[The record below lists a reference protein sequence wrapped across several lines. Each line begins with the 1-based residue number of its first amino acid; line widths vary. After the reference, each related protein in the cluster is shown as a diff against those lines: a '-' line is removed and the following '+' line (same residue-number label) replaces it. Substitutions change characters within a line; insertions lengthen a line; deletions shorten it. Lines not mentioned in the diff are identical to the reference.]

1 MRLSATRVALITA
14 LALGLTVA
22 APAAGAPSGGLR
34 LIEAGGAVF
43 PDRSYILALGA
54 EEPIP
59 TPEVTVRENGQ
70 RVVNVSVVPAGTV
83 GAEHFALVLAI
94 DTSNS
99 MRGEPM
105 KRAMEA
111 ARAFAARRNPG
122 QPLGVVFFGSTARV
136 ALPLTIDAQRID
148 AVLSRMPP
156 HSEGTKIYDGV
167 RKAVDVLT
175 AARALS
181 GSAVVLSDGADVGST
196 ISRDAA
202 ARHAKDE
209 HVRVFSVGLRSEA
222 YDSRALA
229 LLAAATDGVYAE
241 TPDPVDLTAIFD
253 QLGYRLAN
261 EYLLRY
267 RSLAGPAKNV
277 EVEITVDG
285 FDGRAATR
293 YQTPPLPVATA
304 PPFSRPAVER
314 FFMSPAALLLVVLW
328 TAVLVAA
335 GVVAVCRP
343 RRGTLVDRMAA
354 FVSLPQAPGPD
365 LPQAPAKG
373 SVLADRLTAS
383 TDRSLDRTR
392 WWGRFKEELE
402 IAEIKASPTQIV
414 LWTITATL
422 VLAWL
427 FPLILRTGAAVIL
440 ALGVPIAVRSVL
452 KRKLLRKRRLFAEQL
467 PGNLEVLASALRAG
481 HSLVGALTTV
491 VEDAAEPSRSE
502 LRRVIA
508 DEQLGVS
515 LEEALQVV
523 VRRMDNRDLEQVAL
537 VAALQHEAGGNSAEV
552 LDTVTET
559 VRGRDDVRRLVKT
572 LTAQGRLSRWVVSL
586 LPVGLLG
593 FITVVNFEYA
603 KPLFTE
609 PAGRAMLIA
618 ATVMVVSGSLVI
630 KRIVDIKV

>member
-1 MRLSATRVALITA
+1 MRLSATRVALVAA

-22 APAAGAPSGGLR
+22 APAAGAPSAGLR
-34 LIEAGGAVF
+34 LIEAGGAQF

-59 TPEVTVRENGQ
+59 APKVTVRENGQ
-70 RVVNVSVVPAGTV
+70 QVVNVSVVPAGVV

-111 ARAFAARRNPG
+111 ARAFAARRNPS
-122 QPLGVVFFGSTARV
+122 QPLGVVFFGSTVRV
-136 ALPLTIDAQRID
+136 ALPLTIDAGRID
-148 AVLSRMPP
+148 AVLNRMPA
-156 HSEGTKIYDGV
+156 HSEGTKIYDAV
-167 RKAVDVLT
+167 RRSVDVLT

-181 GSAVVLSDGADVGST
+181 GSVVVLSDGADVGST
-196 ISRDAA
+196 ISRDDA
-202 ARHAKDE
+202 ARHAKDK

-267 RSLAGPAKNV
+267 RSLAGPDRNV
-277 EVEITVDG
+277 EVEIAVDG
-285 FDGRAATR
+285 FDGQAVTR

-314 FFMSPAALLLVVLW
+314 FFMSPAALLVVVLW
-328 TAVLVAA
+328 TAVLFAA
-335 GVVAVCRP
+335 GVVAVSRP

-365 LPQAPAKG
+365 LPQAPPKG

-392 WWGRFKEELE
+392 WWGRFKQELE
-402 IAEIKASPTQIV
+402 IAEVKVSPTQIV
-414 LWTITATL
+414 LWTVAATL

-427 FPLILRTGAAVIL
+427 LPLVLQTGAGVIL
-440 ALGVPIAVRSVL
+440 ALAVPIAVRSVL
-452 KRKLLRKRRLFAEQL
+452 KRKLMRKRRAFAEQL

-515 LEEALQVV
+515 LEEALQAVV
-523 VRRMDNRDLEQVAL
+523 LRMDNRDLEQVAL

-559 VRGRDDVRRLVKT
+559 VRGREDVRRLVKT

-586 LPVGLLG
+586 LPAGLLA
-593 FITVVNFEYA
+593 FVTLVNFSYVE
-603 KPLFTE
+603 PLFTR
-609 PAGRAMLIA
+609 PAGRALLIA
-618 ATVMVVSGSLVI
+618 ATVMVITGSLVI

>member
-1 MRLSATRVALITA
+1 MRPRSTRVASVAA
-14 LALGLTVA
+14 LALALTVA

-59 TPEVTVRENGQ
+59 TPQVTVRENGQ
-70 RVVNVSVVPAGTV
+70 RVVNVSVVPAGVV

-105 KRAMEA
+105 QRAMEA

-122 QPLGVVFFGSTARV
+122 QPLGVVFFGSTVRV
-136 ALPLTIDAQRID
+136 ALPLTIDARRID
-148 AVLSRMPP
+148 AVLSRMPA

-167 RKAVDVLT
+167 RKAIDVLT

-196 ISRDAA
+196 ISRDDS
-202 ARHAKDE
+202 ARNAKDE

-293 YQTPPLPVATA
+293 YETPPLPIASA

-314 FFMSPAALLLVVLW
+314 FFMSPAALLVVVLW
-328 TAVLVAA
+328 TAVLFAA

-343 RRGTLVDRMAA
+343 RRGTLIDRMAA
-354 FVSLPQAPGPD
+354 FVSLPQAPGPE

-373 SVLADRLTAS
+373 AVLADRLTAS
-383 TDRSLDRTR
+383 TDRSLERTR

-402 IAEIKASPTQIV
+402 IAEVKASPTQIV
-414 LWTITATL
+414 LWTVTATL
-422 VLAWL
+422 VSAWL
-427 FPLILRTGAAVIL
+427 LPLVLRTGAAVIL

-452 KRKLLRKRRLFAEQL
+452 KRKLLRKRRAFAEQL

-559 VRGRDDVRRLVKT
+559 VRGREDVRRLVKT

-593 FITVVNFEYA
+593 FITVVNFPYV

>member
-1 MRLSATRVALITA
+1 MRLTATVAALVTA
-14 LALGLTVA
+14 LALA
-22 APAAGAPSGGLR
+22 APAAGAESAGLR
-34 LIEAGGAVF
+34 LIEAGGAQF
-43 PDRSYILALGA
+43 PDRSYILALGTD
-54 EEPIP
+54 EPIP
-59 TPEVTVRENGQ
+59 SPEVTVRENGQ
-70 RVVNVSVVPAGTV
+70 RVVDVSVVPAGVV

-105 KRAMEA
+105 LRAMEA

-122 QPLGVVFFGSTARV
+122 QPLGVVFFGSTVRV
-136 ALPLTIDAQRID
+136 ALPLTTNGPRIA
-148 AVLSRMPP
+148 AVLNRMPA

-181 GSAVVLSDGADVGST
+181 GSVVVLSDGADVGST
-196 ISRDAA
+196 ISRDDAA
-202 ARHAKDE
+202 EHAKDQ
-209 HVRVFSVGLRSEA
+209 HVRVFSVGLRSDA

-229 LLAAATDGVYAE
+229 LLAAATSGVYAE
-241 TPDPVDLTAIFD
+241 TPDPVDLTGIFD
-253 QLGYRLAN
+253 ELGYRLAN

-267 RSLAGPAKNV
+267 RSLAGPDKKV
-277 EVEITVDG
+277 EVEITVAG
-285 FDGRAATR
+285 FPGEASTR
-293 YQTPPLPVATA
+293 YETPPLPLSSA
-304 PPFSRPAVER
+304 PPYHRPALER
-314 FFMSPAALLLVVLW
+314 LFMSSVALAVVVIWAAILF
-328 TAVLVAA
+328 AA
-335 GVVAVCRP
+335 GIVAICRP

-354 FVSLPQAPGPD
+354 FVSLPQAAAQPD
-365 LPQAPAKG
+365 LPQAPAK
-373 SVLADRLTAS
+373 SAELADRLTAS

-402 IAEIKASPTQIV
+402 IAEVKASPTQIV
-414 LWTITATL
+414 LWTATATL

-427 FPLILRTGAAVIL
+427 LPVVIQTNAGVVL
-440 ALGVPIAVRSVL
+440 ALAVPIAVRSVL
-452 KRKLLRKRRLFAEQL
+452 KRKLLRKRRAFAEQL

-491 VEDAAEPSRSE
+491 TEDAAEPSRSE

-515 LEEALQVV
+515 LEEALNVV
-523 VRRMDNRDLEQVAL
+523 VHRMANRDLEQVAL

-559 VRGRDDVRRLVKT
+559 VRGREDVRRLVKT

-586 LPVGLLG
+586 LPVGLLA
-593 FITVVNFEYA
+593 FITLVNFSYVE
-603 KPLFTE
+603 PLFTR